1 MKFLIFWDIYG
12 KVGRKMVAKYL
23 PDLRA
28 KYSPDVV
35 IANNENISHW
45 KGPRMNQIRWCEEVG
60 IDIFTGGNHTLSS
73 KDDIREY
80 LDAPHSRQL
89 RPINSFGDD
98 VPGVGERVFEFGGKK
113 ILVINALGTAYM
125 SVEYQNPF
133 PLIDTIL
140 AQYKDETLEAI
151 LVDFHK
157 ETTSEGYA
165 MANHLDGRVSLLWGT
180 HTHIQTADAEIW
192 PGGMGF
198 ISDLGFAGARRSLIG
213 VEWETSKH
221 RFIEGRKEGLMSPDE
236 DGVGV
241 LSGMYAEIVNKKC
254 VKIEPF
260 RICE

>member
-1 MKFLIFWDIYG
+1 
-12 KVGRKMVAKYL
+12 
-23 PDLRA
+23 
-28 KYSPDVV
+28 
-35 IANNENISHW
+35 
-45 KGPRMNQIRWCEEVG
+45 MNQIRWCEEVG

>member
-12 KVGRKMVAKYL
+12 KVGRRMVAEHL
-23 PDLRA
+23 PILRA
-28 KYSPDVV
+28 KYTPDVV
-35 IANNENISHW
+35 IANNENISHG
-45 KGPRMNQIRWCEEVG
+45 KGPRMNQIRWCEEMG
-60 IDIFTGGNHTLSS
+60 IDIFTGWNHSLVS

-80 LDAPHSRQL
+80 MDAPNSKQL

-98 VPGVGERVFEFGGKK
+98 LPGVGERVFEFGGKK
-113 ILVINALGTAYM
+113 ILVINALWRAYM
-125 SVEYQNPF
+125 KLEYENSF
-133 PLIDTIL
+133 PMIDAIL
-140 AQYKDETLEAI
+140 EKYKGEKLEAI

-165 MANHLDGRVSLLWGT
+165 MANFLDGRVSLLWGT

-213 VEWETSKH
+213 VDWETSKH
-221 RFIEGRKEGLMSPDE
+221 RFIEGRQEGLMSPDE
-236 DGVGV
+236 NGVWV
-241 LSGMYAEIVNKKC
+241 LSGMYAEIVDKKC
-254 VKIEPF
+254 TKLEPF

>member
-12 KVGRKMVAKYL
+12 KVGRRMVAEHL
-23 PDLRA
+23 PSLRA
-28 KYSPDVV
+28 KYTPDVV
-35 IANNENISHW
+35 IANNENISHG
-45 KGPRMNQIRWCEEVG
+45 KGPRMNQIRWCEEMG
-60 IDIFTGGNHTLSS
+60 IDIFTGGNHSLVS

-80 LDAPHSRQL
+80 MDAPNSRQL
-89 RPINSFGDD
+89 RPINSYGDD

-113 ILVINALGTAYM
+113 ILVINALGVAYM
-125 SVEYQNPF
+125 KMEYANPF
-133 PLIDTIL
+133 PLIDSIL
-140 AQYKDETLEAI
+140 GKYRDENLEAI

-165 MANHLDGRVSLLWGT
+165 MANFLDGRVSLLWGT

-192 PGGMGF
+192 PGGIGF

-221 RFIEGRKEGLMSPDE
+221 RFIEGRQSWLMSPDE
-236 DGVGV
+236 NGSWV
-241 LSGMYAEIVNKKC
+241 LSGMYAEVVDRKC
-254 VKIEPF
+254 IKIEPF